1 MVKENKQEELLGLGE
16 TLSVERLSQNKKRN
30 WKKIFAVMGVLLLAA
45 FLYFG
50 FFSGS
55 KANKY
60 EFVKVARKDLR
71 ESVEITGNVEA
82 GATIALSFRD
92 SGQVEE
98 INFDTSEKVKKGD
111 IIAALKNRD
120 QELRLQQARVNL
132 QAAQANLDERLA
144 GSTSQEIRIA
154 EAGVNQ
160 ASAAADKISI
170 DWDNAKKELELIRKK
185 YIQDEKKA
193 QLLVDDAKTKY
204 DFALKNQSNTGLTQ
218 DLAVETAKKDLEAQL
233 YSTANQIQSS
243 LINLKNVII
252 DDGNSQLSEDIKRL
266 DFKIISEARDDYY
279 AAKKEFEPMYEQ
291 LKSANNYTP
300 AQLEEFSVIEQSVV
314 TKLLHGQKMAL
325 DALAILPPSTTLG
338 ETELN
343 QIKSNVITDSNALSS
358 SYGALN
364 LRYQA
369 ILDAQLGLTTS
380 GDSQT
385 SQVSSA
391 KNAYEQQLQT
401 FEQTKIDHQ
410 VDLNSREANIRSLE
424 AQYKIQLAE
433 IESAKASL
441 DQRKAGPRAVDVAY
455 LRAQVAANN
464 ISVALAEEAL
474 EKTLLRAPV
483 DGILSRKN
491 IDVGEDAVS
500 SASLSAREEGVF
512 EMISD
517 QKFKID
523 AEIAEVD
530 IGKIKVGTKVEIKL
544 DAVGEEVF
552 DGQIAK
558 IDPVQTVIQDV
569 VFYKAEVLVESQD
582 QRIKPGMT
590 ADVEIVINEKKG
602 VLTLPDKAIQ
612 TDNGKKY
619 VRELVDSQV
628 KNIDIETG
636 IRDLQG
642 NQEVKGGLQEGQEI
656 ILRTIN
662 GRS

>member
-1 MVKENKQEELLGLGE
+1 MAKEKNNEELLGLGE
-16 TLSVERLSQNKKRN
+16 KLSEERLSQNKKRS
-30 WKKIFAVMGVLLLAA
+30 WKKIAMIGGVLGLAA
-45 FLYFG
+45 IIYFG
-50 FFSGS
+50 FLSSSGGS
-55 KANKY
+55 KY
-60 EFVKVARKDLR
+60 EFVKVAKKDLR

-98 INFDTSEKVKKGD
+98 INFDTSDKVKKGD
-111 IIAALKNRD
+111 IIASLNNRD
-120 QELRLQQARVNL
+120 QELRLQQAKVNL
-132 QAAQANLDERLA
+132 QAAQANLNERLA
-144 GSTSQEIRIA
+144 GSTSQEIKIA
-154 EAGVNQ
+154 EAGVKQ
-160 ASAAADKISI
+160 SEAAADKISI
-170 DWDNAKKELELIRKK
+170 DWDNAKKELELIKKK
-185 YIQDEKKA
+185 YFQDEKKA

-204 DFALKNQSNTGLTQ
+204 EFALKNQGNTSLTQ

-243 LINLKNVII
+243 LINLKGVII
-252 DDGNSQLSEDIKRL
+252 DDGNSLMPEDIKRL
-266 DFKIISEARDDYY
+266 DFKIVSVARDDYY
-279 AAKKEFEPMYEQ
+279 DAKKKFEPMYEQ
-291 LKSANNYTP
+291 LKSASNYTP
-300 AQLEEFSVIEQSVV
+300 DQLEEFSVIEQQVV
-314 TKLLHGQKMAL
+314 TNLLHGQKMAL
-325 DALAILPPSTTLG
+325 DALAVLPPSTTLS
-338 ETELN
+338 ENELS
-343 QIKSNVITDSNALSS
+343 QIKANLIADSSALSS

-391 KNAYEQQLQT
+391 KNIYDQQLQT

-410 VDLNSREANIRSLE
+410 VDLNAREANIRSLE
-424 AQYKIQLAE
+424 AQYKIQLAD
-433 IESAKASL
+433 IESAKATL
-441 DQRKAGPRAVDVAY
+441 DQRKVGPRAVDVAY
-455 LRAQVAANN
+455 LRAQVAASG

-544 DAVGEEVF
+544 DAVGEEIF
-552 DGQIAK
+552 PGEIAK

-569 VFYKAEVLVESQD
+569 VFYKAEVLIDSQD
-582 QRIKPGMT
+582 LRIKPGMT
-590 ADVEIVINEKKG
+590 ADVEIVINEKKD
-602 VLTLPDKAIQ
+602 VLTVPDKAIQ
-612 TDNGKKY
+612 NDNGKKY
-619 VRELVDSQV
+619 VRELVDKKV

-642 NQEVKGGLQEGQEI
+642 NQEVKGGLKEGQEI

-662 GRS
+662 GRN

>member
-1 MVKENKQEELLGLGE
+1 MAKEKNNEELLGLGE
-16 TLSVERLSQNKKRN
+16 KLSEERLSQNKKRS
-30 WKKIFAVMGVLLLAA
+30 WKKIAMIAGVLGLAA
-45 FLYFG
+45 IIYFG
-50 FFSGS
+50 FLSSSGGS
-55 KANKY
+55 KY
-60 EFVKVARKDLR
+60 EFVKVAKKDLR

-98 INFDTSEKVKKGD
+98 INFDTSDKVKKGD
-111 IIAALKNRD
+111 IIASLNNRD
-120 QELRLQQARVNL
+120 QELRLQQAKVNL
-132 QAAQANLDERLA
+132 QAAQANLNERLA
-144 GSTSQEIRIA
+144 GSTSQEVKIA
-154 EAGVNQ
+154 EAGVKQ
-160 ASAAADKISI
+160 SEAAADKISI
-170 DWDNAKKELELIRKK
+170 DWDNAKKELELIKKK
-185 YIQDEKKA
+185 YFQDEKKA

-204 DFALKNQSNTGLTQ
+204 EFALKNQGNTSLTQ

-243 LINLKNVII
+243 LINLKGVII
-252 DDGNSQLSEDIKRL
+252 DDGNSLMPEDIKRL
-266 DFKIISEARDDYY
+266 DFKIVSVARDDYY
-279 AAKKEFEPMYEQ
+279 DAKKKFEPMYEQ
-291 LKSANNYTP
+291 LKSASNYTP
-300 AQLEEFSVIEQSVV
+300 DQLEEFSVIEQQVV
-314 TKLLHGQKMAL
+314 TNLLHGQKMAL
-325 DALAILPPSTTLG
+325 DALAVLPPSTTLS
-338 ETELN
+338 ENELS
-343 QIKSNVITDSNALSS
+343 QIKANLIADSSALSS

-391 KNAYEQQLQT
+391 KNVYDQQLQT

-410 VDLNSREANIRSLE
+410 VDLNAREANIRSLE
-424 AQYKIQLAE
+424 AQYKIQLAD
-433 IESAKASL
+433 IESAKATL
-441 DQRKAGPRAVDVAY
+441 DQRKVGPRAVDVAY
-455 LRAQVAANN
+455 LRAQVAASG

-544 DAVGEEVF
+544 DAVGEEIFPGV
-552 DGQIAK
+552 IAK

-569 VFYKAEVLVESQD
+569 VFYKAEVLIDSQD
-582 QRIKPGMT
+582 ARIKPGMT
-590 ADVEIVINEKKG
+590 ADVEIVINEKKD
-602 VLTLPDKAIQ
+602 VLTVPDKAIQ
-612 TDNGKKY
+612 NDNGKKY
-619 VRELVDSQV
+619 VRELVDKKV

-642 NQEVKGGLQEGQEI
+642 NQEVKGGLKEGQEI

-662 GRS
+662 GRN

>member
-1 MVKENKQEELLGLGE
+1 MAKEKNNEELLGLGE
-16 TLSVERLSQNKKRN
+16 KLSEERLSQNKKRS
-30 WKKIFAVMGVLLLAA
+30 WEKIAMIGGVLVLAA
-45 FLYFG
+45 IIYFG
-50 FFSGS
+50 FLSSGGGS
-55 KANKY
+55 KY
-60 EFVKVARKDLR
+60 EFVKVAKKDLR

-98 INFDTSEKVKKGD
+98 INFDTSDKVKKGD
-111 IIAALKNRD
+111 IIASLNNRD
-120 QELRLQQARVNL
+120 QELRLQQAKVNL
-132 QAAQANLDERLA
+132 QAAQANLNEKLA
-144 GSTSQEIRIA
+144 GSTSQEIKIA
-154 EAGVNQ
+154 EAGVKQ
-160 ASAAADKISI
+160 SEAAADKISI
-170 DWDNAKKELELIRKK
+170 DWDNAKKELELIKKK
-185 YIQDEKKA
+185 YFQDEKKA

-204 DFALKNQSNTGLTQ
+204 EFALKNQGNTGLTQ

-243 LINLKNVII
+243 LINLKGVII
-252 DDGNSQLSEDIKRL
+252 DDGNSLMPEDIKRL
-266 DFKIISEARDDYY
+266 DFKIISVARDDYY
-279 AAKKEFEPMYEQ
+279 DAKKKFEPMYEQ
-291 LKSANNYTP
+291 LKSASNYTP
-300 AQLEEFSVIEQSVV
+300 EQLEEFSVIEQQVV
-314 TKLLHGQKMAL
+314 TNLLHGQKMAL
-325 DALAILPPSTTLG
+325 DALAVLPPSTTLS
-338 ETELN
+338 ESELS
-343 QIKSNVITDSNALSS
+343 QIKANLIADSSALSS

-391 KNAYEQQLQT
+391 KNLYDQQLQT

-410 VDLNSREANIRSLE
+410 VDLNAREANIRSLE
-424 AQYKIQLAE
+424 AQYKIQLAD
-433 IESAKASL
+433 IESAKATL
-441 DQRKAGPRAVDVAY
+441 DQRKVGPRAVDVAY
-455 LRAQVAANN
+455 LRAQVAANG

-544 DAVGEEVF
+544 DAVGDEIFPGE
-552 DGQIAK
+552 IAK

-569 VFYKAEVLVESQD
+569 VFYKAEVLIDSQD
-582 QRIKPGMT
+582 SRIKPGMT
-590 ADVEIVINEKKG
+590 ADVEIVINEKKD
-602 VLTLPDKAIQ
+602 VLTVPDKAIQ
-612 TDNGKKY
+612 NDNGKKY
-619 VRELVDSQV
+619 VRELVDNKV

-642 NQEVKGGLQEGQEI
+642 NQEVKGGLKEGQEI